1 MRATLAG
8 VRVVQLSD
16 THLAATAGVPQPLRS
31 LIDWIE
37 GDPPD
42 LVVHSGD
49 VVYEDPDLADDRAF
63 AHSVISALPCPVHV
77 IPGNHDVGFF
87 EGEHLAR
94 RLTAFR
100 ETWGSDHF
108 VVDGDGWRL
117 VGIDVYAVGDGADEA
132 WIAGALETS
141 DPLAV
146 FVHQPIAGEPYDGW
160 QLPEAIRAR
169 CSELLD
175 GRDVRLVASGHRHCA
190 VARRGPSGA
199 THVWA
204 PSATL
209 TGSRRHHGGDPSPGA
224 VEYQFDADGQWTHR
238 FVSAADPVS

>member
-1 MRATLAG
+1 

-16 THLAATAGVPQPLRS
+16 THLAAGCGVPSPMRS

-37 GDPPD
+37 SEPPD
-42 LVVHSGD
+42 LIVHSGD
-49 VVYEDPDLADDRAF
+49 IVWEDPDRADDRAF
-63 AHSVISALPCPVHV
+63 AREVIDALPCPVHA

-87 EGEHLAR
+87 ETEHFAR
-94 RLTAFR
+94 RLAAFR
-100 ETWGSDHF
+100 DTWGADRF

-117 VGIDVYAVGDGADEA
+117 VGIDVYAVGDAAADG
-132 WIAGALETS
+132 WITRAAATS

-146 FVHQPIAGEPYDGW
+146 FIHQPLTGEPSDGW
-160 QLPEAIRAR
+160 DLPAPVRAR
-169 CSELLD
+169 CYELLA

-190 VARRGPSGA
+190 VARPQLDGA

-209 TGSRRHHGGDPSPGA
+209 TGSEPYHGGDPSPGA
-224 VEYQFDADGQWTHR
+224 VEYRFHPDGGWTHR
-238 FVSAADPVS
+238 FVSAAAPVS